1 MSVRLSLLALLV
13 LAASLGPAVRARAE
27 IPSPLPV
34 DTFETASGALEITFV
49 GHGTLMMRF
58 GGKVI
63 HIDPYAKLADY
74 AALPKADLILLTHHH
89 QDHLDLGAIAPI
101 RTPDTR
107 LVLSAKCAEKLP
119 GGTVMQNGDRHVE
132 LGVGIEAVPAYNLLH
147 KRDNGQPFHP
157 RGEGNGYVLTFGA
170 TRVYVAGDTENTPEM
185 KSLAGIDVAFLPMNL
200 PYTMT
205 PAMVADAARAFKPK
219 VLYPYHYGETDPASL
234 TALLADL
241 PEVEVRIRPM
251 R

>member
-1 MSVRLSLLALLV
+1 MPVRIILAGLLV
-13 LAASLGPAVRARAE
+13 LAASLRPAGPARAE
-27 IPSPLPV
+27 APSPLPV
-34 DTFETASGALEITFV
+34 DTLATASGPLEITFV

-63 HIDPYAKLADY
+63 HLDPYGKLADY

-89 QDHLDLGAIAPI
+89 QDHLDPGAIAAI

-107 LVLSAKCAEKLP
+107 LVLTASCAEKLAA
-119 GGTVMQNGDRHVE
+119 GTVMGNGDRRVE
-132 LGVGIEAVPAYNLLH
+132 FGVGIEAVPAYNLLH

-170 TRVYVAGDTENTPEM
+170 TRVYVAGDTENIPEM
-185 KSLAGIDVAFLPMNL
+185 KALTGIDAAFLPMNL

-205 PAMVADAARAFKPK
+205 PAMAADAARAFKPK

-241 PEVEVRIRPM
+241 PEVEVRVRPM
-251 R
+251 P

>member
-1 MSVRLSLLALLV
+1 MSVRLSLLALFV
-13 LAASLGPAVRARAE
+13 LAASLGQAVRAGAE
-27 IPSPLPV
+27 PPASLPA
-34 DTFETASGALEITFV
+34 DTFETASGPLEITFV

-74 AALPKADLILLTHHH
+74 ATLPKADLILLTHHH

-101 RTPDTR
+101 RTPNTR
-107 LVLSAKCAEKLP
+107 LVLTASCAEKLP
-119 GGTVMQNGDRHVE
+119 DGEVMKNGDRRTEV
-132 LGVGIEAVPAYNLLH
+132 GVGIEAVPAYNLLH

-185 KSLAGIDVAFLPMNL
+185 KALTGIDVAFLPMNL

-205 PAMVADAARAFKPK
+205 PDMVSDAARALKPK